1 MIAGVA
7 SIGGGGREFK
17 SPVAGVALF
26 VGGQKSG
33 GKVKFAMTLLLCT
46 GKIIPGEVA
55 FRKAVLSKTEVATG
69 VDDSLEVVGRTTV
82 GGGGGN
88 EAAKACRGRASN
100 ELETAAADS
109 LGGVSC

>member
-17 SPVAGVALF
+17 RPVGGVALL
-26 VGGQKSG
+26 GGQKSG

-46 GKIIPGEVA
+46 GKMIPGEVA

-82 GGGGGN
+82 GGGS
-88 EAAKACRGRASN
+88 EAVRACRGRASN

-109 LGGVSC
+109 FGGVSC

>member
-17 SPVAGVALF
+17 RPVGGVALL
-26 VGGQKSG
+26 GGQKSG

-46 GKIIPGEVA
+46 GKMIPGEVA

-69 VDDSLEVVGRTTV
+69 VDDSLEVVVGRTTV
-82 GGGGGN
+82 GGGS
-88 EAAKACRGRASN
+88 EAAIAFRGRASS

>member
-17 SPVAGVALF
+17 RPVGGVALL
-26 VGGQKSG
+26 GGQKSG

-46 GKIIPGEVA
+46 GKMIPGEVA

-69 VDDSLEVVGRTTV
+69 VDDSLEVVVGRTTV
-82 GGGGGN
+82 GGGS
-88 EAAKACRGRASN
+88 EAAIEGRGRVSS

>member
-7 SIGGGGREFK
+7 SIGGGGRGFK
-17 SPVAGVALF
+17 SPVAGVALL
-26 VGGQKSG
+26 GGQKSG

-46 GKIIPGEVA
+46 GKMIPGEVA

-69 VDDSLEVVGRTTV
+69 VDDSLEVVVGRTTV
-82 GGGGGN
+82 GGGS

>member
-26 VGGQKSG
+26 GGQKSG

-46 GKIIPGEVA
+46 GKMIPGEVA

-82 GGGGGN
+82 GGGS

>member
-17 SPVAGVALF
+17 RPVGGVALL
-26 VGGQKSG
+26 GGQKSG

-46 GKIIPGEVA
+46 GKMIPGEVA

-82 GGGGGN
+82 GGGS
-88 EAAKACRGRASN
+88 EAVKACRGRASN

-109 LGGVSC
+109 FGGVSC

>member
-17 SPVAGVALF
+17 RPVAGVALL
-26 VGGQKSG
+26 GGQKSG

-46 GKIIPGEVA
+46 GKMIPGEVA

-82 GGGGGN
+82 GGGS